1 MDDDGVI
8 GQDLGAGTSRG
19 TASTTT
25 LVCLDGLGVARRR
38 SGE

>member
-1 MDDDGVI
+1 VDDDGVI
-8 GQDLGAGTSRG
+8 GRDLGAGTSRG